1 MSDMQA
7 QNGPEL
13 VNNHK
18 CQFTARR
25 QKPMRKF
32 AAAWVIIVA
41 LGLLVF
47 TTCSQPPQTNGD
59 EIVAGDMLNSVMD
72 YIKANHP
79 DTAAFI
85 PQDIKWTETVPDKKP
100 GYTGVT
106 YSAGGW
112 TVTIGHAVT
121 PEIIYDVRA
130 EYPSGK
136 IVWVGTIKDSL
147 ITELSY
153 TAD

>member
-1 MSDMQA
+1 MK
-7 QNGPEL
+7 N
-13 VNNHK
+13 
-18 CQFTARR
+18 
-25 QKPMRKF
+25 F
-32 AAAWVIIVA
+32 AAAWVIIMA

-47 TTCSQPPQTNGD
+47 PACGEPPPETNGN

-79 DTAAFI
+79 DAAPFI
-85 PQDIKWTETVPDKKP
+85 KENMKWAETVSAKRP

-106 YSAGGW
+106 YSASGW

-121 PEIIYDVRA
+121 AEIIYDVRA

-136 IVWVGTIKDSL
+136 IVWVGTIKDSV
-147 ITELSY
+147 ITEESY
-153 TAD
+153 TAG